1 MLLFVFVFVIATTTM
16 AKGDYWEKYERDLA
30 VKRIEATR
38 LVAENPFHFDMVFP
52 ANIWLKTT
60 IDFLK
65 SILPIVYPESFGI
78 DTKIEWRDYTDC
90 VLLGPSY
97 VYDFDKFVPVPC
109 LYKGTVLWIKIK
121 RIIFGE
127 DIFNTGPLLQKEI

>member
-16 AKGDYWEKYERDLA
+16 AKDDYWEKYERDLA

-38 LVAENPFHFDMVFP
+38 LVAKNPFHFDVVFP

-65 SILPIVYPESFGI
+65 SGALYSIYADPLVHTS
-78 DTKIEWRDYTDC
+78 IEWRDYTNCSCIFLFDNEPCEYAGTRLFFDINHISCRVTGEKYC
-90 VLLGPSY
+90 VYSPKHESEHCR
-97 VYDFDKFVPVPC
+97 F
-109 LYKGTVLWIKIK
+109 
-121 RIIFGE
+121 
-127 DIFNTGPLLQKEI
+127 